1 MGGHGPPARP
11 RMRPSMPTSIAQL
24 PILELPEPS
33 PHSSSLL
40 DTQLRGRAEPAEA
53 EEEEEFVGGTSML
66 ETSAGARQT
75 FVYAASAPATML
87 WGPTGHGMGSGNSHM
102 GGRTPSRTLL
112 EALTS
117 RDTANS

>member
-53 EEEEEFVGGTSML
+53 EEEEEFVGGTCVGTACRPPPVLPRSRL
-66 ETSAGARQT
+66 S
-75 FVYAASAPATML
+75 PL
-87 WGPTGHGMGSGNSHM
+87 PPPGPV
-102 GGRTPSRTLL
+102 RRW
-112 EALTS
+112 
-117 RDTANS
+117 R